1 MVSYLTGVAAVL
13 LMTLALG
20 LVRVRR
26 GPTPSDR
33 MLSVLLSGTT
43 GAALLLVLSALDQS
57 MGKLDVALVLAVLAP
72 VSAAAFVAASP
83 RPRQ

>member
-13 LMTLALG
+13 LVTLALG

-57 MGKLDVALVLAVLAP
+57 IAKLDVALVLAVLAP
-72 VSAAAFVAASP
+72 VSAAAFVAARP
-83 RPRQ
+83 RPRP